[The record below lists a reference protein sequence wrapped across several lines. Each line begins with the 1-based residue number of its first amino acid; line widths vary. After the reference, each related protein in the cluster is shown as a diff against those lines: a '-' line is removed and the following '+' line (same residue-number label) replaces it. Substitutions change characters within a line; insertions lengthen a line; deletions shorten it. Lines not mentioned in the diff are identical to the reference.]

1 MIMNADKIKAMVS
14 DLNYQYSNLVE
25 ASVEEAIDG
34 QPDPE
39 CDTMFAEIQT
49 LVKLIYKE
57 LEA

>member
-1 MIMNADKIKAMVS
+1 MDADKIKAMVS

-25 ASVEEAIDG
+25 ASVEEAIAG
-34 QPDPE
+34 QPNYE
-39 CDTMFAEIQT
+39 CDTMFAEIQA

>member
-1 MIMNADKIKAMVS
+1 MNADKIKAMVS

-25 ASVEEAIDG
+25 ASVEEALDER
-34 QPDPE
+34 PNYE

>member
-1 MIMNADKIKAMVS
+1 MNAEKIKTMVS

-34 QPDPE
+34 QPNQE

>member
-1 MIMNADKIKAMVS
+1 MNVNKIKAMVA

-25 ASVEEAIDG
+25 ASVEEAIAG
-34 QPDPE
+34 QPNYE

-57 LEA
+57 LEAA

>member
-1 MIMNADKIKAMVS
+1 MNVDKIKAMVA

-25 ASVEEAIDG
+25 ASVEEAVAG
-34 QPDPE
+34 QPDYE

-57 LEA
+57 LEAA

>member
-1 MIMNADKIKAMVS
+1 MNAEKIKNMVS

-25 ASVEEAIDG
+25 ASVEEAIAG
-34 QPDPE
+34 QPNYE

>member
-1 MIMNADKIKAMVS
+1 MNVDKIKAMVA

-25 ASVEEAIDG
+25 ASVEEAIAG
-34 QPDPE
+34 QPNYE

-57 LEA
+57 LEAA